1 MRCEKSFLGSNVLK
15 DDLMS
20 DLGRYVLH
28 TTRMGTNNAVF
39 LSQSKLNSLLC
50 GNEIEARVFFLS

>member
-1 MRCEKSFLGSNVLK
+1 MLK
-15 DDLMS
+15 DALVS
-20 DLGRYVLH
+20 DLVRYVLH